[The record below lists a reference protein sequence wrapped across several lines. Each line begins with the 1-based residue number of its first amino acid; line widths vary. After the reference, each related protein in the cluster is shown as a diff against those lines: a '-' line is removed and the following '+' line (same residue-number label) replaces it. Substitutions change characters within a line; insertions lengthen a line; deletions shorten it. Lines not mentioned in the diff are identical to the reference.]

1 MNSLSKCSLP
11 LVAVLLALAG
21 CNDTPTTPEA
31 DATATDGAMA
41 GMSDTQAAPT
51 TVPTTVKAKSTGT
64 ITAIDATAGTVTLD
78 HAAIPEA
85 KWPAMAMG
93 FSADP
98 ALLGDLK
105 VGDKVA
111 FDVEIAGSSGK
122 VTAIT
127 KE

>member
-1 MNSLSKCSLP
+1 MNSLSKRSLP
-11 LVAVLLALAG
+11 LAAALLALAA
-21 CNDTPTTPEA
+21 CNDTRTAPEGEV
-31 DATATDGAMA
+31 TATDGAMA
-41 GMSDTQAAPT
+41 SMGETAAAPT
-51 TVPTTVKAKSTGT
+51 TAKAKSTGT
-64 ITAIDATAGTVTLD
+64 IPAIDATAGTVTLD

-85 KWPAMAMG
+85 EWPAMAMG

-111 FDVEIAGSSGK
+111 FDVEITGSSGK

>member
-1 MNSLSKCSLP
+1 MTSLSKRSLP
-11 LVAVLLALAG
+11 LAAALLALAA
-21 CNDTPTTPEA
+21 CNDTQTAPEA
-31 DATATDGAMA
+31 EATTTDGAMA
-41 GMSDTQAAPT
+41 SMGETQAAPA
-51 TVPTTVKAKSTGT
+51 TVMAKSTGT

-85 KWPAMAMG
+85 EWPAMAMG

-105 VGDKVA
+105 IGDTVA
-111 FDVEIAGSSGK
+111 FDVEITGSSGK

-127 KE
+127 KN